1 MQRAIERRG
10 IPTVSVTVARDVT
23 EHAKPPRAV
32 FVPFM
37 MGHHFGVPF
46 HRDLQ
51 RRIIF
56 AALDRLTKA
65 EQSGEIH
72 DIAIT
77 WAQARREGVAI
88 ERALGLRGYR
98 REPREDES

>member
-1 MQRAIERRG
+1 VQRAIERRG

-23 EHAKPPRAV
+23 EHVKPPRAI

-51 RRIIF
+51 RRIILE
-56 AALDRLTKA
+56 ALDRLTHA

-72 DIAIT
+72 AIPVT

-88 ERALGLRGYR
+88 EKGLSLRT
-98 REPREDES
+98 

>member
-10 IPTVSVTVARDVT
+10 IPTVSITVSQDIT

-46 HRDLQ
+46 HKELQ
-51 RRIIF
+51 MKIILT
-56 AALDRLTKA
+56 ALDRLIMA
-65 EQSGEIH
+65 EESGEIYKLP
-72 DIAIT
+72 IT
-77 WAQARREGVAI
+77 WAQARKEGK
-88 ERALGLRGYR
+88 EL
-98 REPREDES
+98 EW